1 MSHHLISILSG
12 GEFNKWDL
20 LHSII
25 IYSAMSPFHPSPFH
39 FQGWSPVST
48 WHWFLSIDSPTISPA
63 PFCGQ
68 SDPLSFLQPLFC
80 TMSSVNTRAV
90 DIFRASLVMR
100 ESVIQKDPLSPNM
113 SHFCFFFQNI
123 NIFGWDFQIYCYNVL
138 VSSGIEVVFLMLGR
152 EYSFCLWSAEG
163 SLSETQ
169 SPIASAGKIFQK
181 FDLFFYQNECDS
193 ARGCE
198 INY

>member
-1 MSHHLISILSG
+1 MGHHLILILSG

-25 IYSAMSPFHPSPFH
+25 IYSAMLPFHPSPFH

-48 WHWFLSIDSPTISPA
+48 WHWFLSIDSRTIYPA

-100 ESVIQKDPLSPNM
+100 ESAIQKDTSSPNM
-113 SHFCFFFQNI
+113 SHFCFFFRI
-123 NIFGWDFQIYCYNVL
+123 QIYLAGASRSIAVMCKFL
-138 VSSGIEVVFLMLGR
+138 LELRWLSSCWGG
-152 EYSFCLWSAEG
+152 STASASG
-163 SLSETQ
+163 QLRGLSETQ
-169 SPIASAGKIFQK
+169 SLIVSAGKIFQK
-181 FDLFFYQNECDS
+181 FDLFAYQNECDS
-193 ARGCE
+193 VRGCE
-198 INY
+198 VNC